1 MADFHTQLR
10 RLRKQRGMTQEEL
23 AKQLGVRKSTI
34 SNYEN
39 HYSTP
44 PFATLERLAQL
55 MNTSIDTLA
64 GTSLPVQE
72 DSADASGQAD
82 VLIYP
87 AGSKSPSESFVSMPR
102 SILGEGDFF
111 MVQLPDDALEFSSLK
126 KDDYVLC
133 RQQNSVADGELAVV
147 LIRGKTQSVRYFSRT
162 GAKVALVSSGKTP
175 PVIYN
180 KNDVTVLGKVVKALS
195 AFSD

>member
-1 MADFHTQLR
+1 MSDFHSQLR

-23 AKQLGVRKSTI
+23 AKLLGVRKSTI

-39 HYSTP
+39 LYSKP

-64 GTSLPVQE
+64 GTSLPVHE
-72 DSADASGQAD
+72 DGADADGQ
-82 VLIYP
+82 VSLLVYP
-87 AGSKSPSESFVSMPR
+87 AGSKTPSDSSVFMPR
-102 SILGEGDFF
+102 SMLGEGDFF
-111 MVQLPDDALEFSSLK
+111 MVQLPDDALELSNLK
-126 KDDYVLC
+126 KGDYVLC
-133 RQQNSVADGELAVV
+133 RQQNSVADGELAAV
-147 LIRGKTQSVRYFSRT
+147 LIRGKTQSVRYYSHT

-180 KNDVTVLGKVVKALS
+180 KNDVTILGKAVKVLS
-195 AFSD
+195 SLPD